1 MGVHVCKFAC
11 LYVCMYVCE
20 YVCMYVCMYVCYV
33 CMYICY
39 TASLNYE
46 KAVTVAGGSNTFS
59 CVVTSAMSVAI
70 AWLFNGTDIS
80 RRNIPSVTTYIV
92 PGVGESV
99 GVLTFSNIN
108 LLYNGTS
115 VQCQALLSGE
125 RGDVS
130 NEFILL
136 VQGSIISF
144 HKFSIIMQ
152 IFSCV
157 FPKRLNKICFWHAC
171 KY

>member
-1 MGVHVCKFAC
+1 MYV
-11 LYVCMYVCE
+11 YVCMYVS
-20 YVCMYVCMYVCYV
+20 MYVCMYV

-80 RRNIPSVTTYIV
+80 RSNIPSVTTYIV

-136 VQGSIISF
+136 VQGSIVFIIILYNNANFFMCISQ
-144 HKFSIIMQ
+144 KTQQNS
-152 IFSCV
+152 
-157 FPKRLNKICFWHAC
+157 CFWHAC